1 MNKYIYILCGILS
14 GVFASCS
21 QNVPEEDIPLSNQTI
36 LKVVAD
42 EGLQTRG
49 TATGVDH
56 FAIEVY
62 TDDTYETTANVFE
75 NGKTNKA
82 TSTTGEFAMILDRTQ
97 EYCCLL
103 WANKGGSTA
112 YDLTSLKAV
121 ALTGKA
127 TEAWHGTKKIAA
139 AADASLTAT
148 LTRAVSKIT
157 LLETGKLKAGTVK
170 LNFDQPTAFNV
181 ADGTTSG
188 TATARP
194 EETVTIAADVDGSTA
209 PTNGVKL
216 NSTDIFVLSSVAVA
230 DVTNLTL
237 QYASE
242 EAFTVSNVPLKA
254 NFNTNI
260 KGHYTSAKTGSTF
273 TVTCDG
279 EWETGDNKVEF
290 PAIP

>member
-1 MNKYIYILCGILS
+1 MKKYIYIVCAVLMGA
-14 GVFASCS
+14 FASCS
-21 QNVPEEDIPLSNQTI
+21 QSEPGDGTPQSNRTI
-36 LKVVAD
+36 LKVVPD
-42 EGLQTRG
+42 DGLQTRAA
-49 TATGVDH
+49 ATGVDN

-62 TDDTYETTANVFE
+62 TDAAYTTAANVFAD
-75 NGKTNKA
+75 GTNKA
-82 TSTTGEFAMILDRTQ
+82 SNATGQFAMILDRTQ
-97 EYCCLL
+97 EYHCLL
-103 WANKGGSTA
+103 WANKGSSSA
-112 YDLTSLKAV
+112 YGLTSLKAV

-127 TEAWHGTKKIAA
+127 TEAWHGTKVIAA
-139 AADASLTAT
+139 GAEAALTAT

-194 EETVTIAADVDGSTA
+194 EETVTIAADVDGSIT
-209 PTNGVKL
+209 PVKL
-216 NSTDIFVLSSVAVA
+216 NTADIFVLSSVAVA

-237 QYASE
+237 QYATE
-242 EAFTVSNVPLKA
+242 DAFTVSNVPLKA

-273 TVTCDG
+273 TVTCDD
-279 EWETGDNKVEF
+279 EWGTPENNEVF
-290 PAIP
+290 PTIP